1 MLKLKNQIQ
10 IVGLQRSGTNY
21 VEDIILRN
29 SLDSCFLTH
38 RYFDQFDQYLSK
50 FHYYSYGFWKHTLEP
65 SSDMMYPNIDHVVVV
80 YKNPMLWIESIA
92 FRNSVD
98 YPLLQTKFP
107 AFSVTDDSINIGPKK
122 FNLLNLIKTYNH
134 HYESWIV
141 KVHQFSTRL
150 IFVDYRDLLEEFHL
164 RSFFQKLNL
173 TIKETIQT
181 PDFLSLP
188 FSQKGDYGN
197 YHYTPDHLIRYK
209 NNETF
214 LLTDNEKNFILEHLS
229 PAVLKQFNL

>member
-38 RYFDQFDQYLSK
+38 RHFDQQLSK

-65 SSDMMYPNIDHVVVV
+65 SSDIMYPNIDHVVVV

-98 YPLLQTKFP
+98 YPFFQRKYP
-107 AFSVTDDSINIGPKK
+107 AFSVTEDSINIGPKK

-134 HYESWIV
+134 HYEYWIL
-141 KVHQFSTRL
+141 KPHQFSTRSIL
-150 IFVDYRDLLEEFHL
+150 VDYRDLLEECHIQ
-164 RSFFQKLNL
+164 SFFQKLNL
-173 TIKETIQT
+173 TIKENVKT
-181 PDFLSLP
+181 PDFLSLR
-188 FSQKGDYGN
+188 FSQKIN
-197 YHYTPDHLIRYK
+197 YDKYNYTPDQLTRYK